1 MSGDTIPITQFLSK
15 ADEITD
21 LEDWGV
27 LEEATGPEMTNL
39 GVDAVERRR
48 TRRSAVLGMHPRP
61 LPLASRNP

>member
-27 LEEATGPEMTNL
+27 LEEATGPEMTTS
-39 GVDAVERRR
+39 G
-48 TRRSAVLGMHPRP
+48 
-61 LPLASRNP
+61 